1 MGLLSFD
8 KPKKIHS
15 TEEHNKMFPSDSGIS
30 GTYVP
35 NMSKEDQLKWK
46 AKHIKG
52 DDERVEI
59 RKEFGGAN
67 LVVIVYKNPYDPPYP
82 EYPSRKYGT
91 PQYEEEYKK
100 YKEAEKEYY
109 KKHDQI
115 KISSNGTMNISWED
129 WRELQDAIKE
139 AFEIL
144 L

>member
-8 KPKKIHS
+8 KPKKIRS
-15 TEEHNKMFPSDSGIS
+15 TEEHNKMFSS
-30 GTYVP
+30 
-35 NMSKEDQLKWK
+35 
-46 AKHIKG
+46 
-52 DDERVEI
+52 
-59 RKEFGGAN
+59 GGAN

-129 WRELQDAIKE
+129 WWELQDAIKE

>member
-8 KPKKIHS
+8 KPKKIRS

-59 RKEFGGAN
+59 RKEFGGVN

-115 KISSNGTMNISWED
+115 KISSNGTMNISWKD
-129 WRELQDAIKE
+129 WWELQDAIKE